1 MPLHFAWERTQNGHF
16 KNGSATVQLC
26 PSMSSPRDSMKL
38 VQVSAQVWANA
49 ASGFMTEPD
58 TPKKK
63 RKM

>member
-1 MPLHFAWERTQNGHF
+1 
-16 KNGSATVQLC
+16 
-26 PSMSSPRDSMKL
+26 MKL

-63 RKM
+63 AQDVKDLRCQLVERAEIFENSRGF